1 MYEQLLTGARELQ
14 AQTVAMRREIH
25 QEPELGLDLPQT
37 RATVLDGLS
46 GLDVEIHQS
55 QATTG
60 LVAILRGARPGPNI
74 LLRGDMD
81 ALPMSEDTGL
91 PYASQA
97 PGRMH
102 ACGHDAHTAMLASA
116 AHLLSERAENI
127 SGNVL
132 FMFQPGEEGY
142 GGAKIMLDEGVL
154 EAGEK
159 PDSVFALHV
168 APELPSGVIGC
179 RSGPILAAADTV
191 HGRIIGR
198 GGHGSMPHNA
208 ADPVP
213 IACEVVQAIQTLVTR
228 QFSVFDPVVATVGR
242 IQAGTTNNVI
252 PESAELDITLR
263 SLSEDSR
270 ERLVSGV
277 CGLVEQIPVAHG
289 LQGEVKLKRG
299 YPPTINHAAGAELV
313 AKAAQAL
320 LGEKGYRLMPDP
332 FMASEDFSYL
342 LQRYNGAFA
351 FLGVA
356 PPGTEGKAA
365 PCHSNHMLV
374 DEHAMAVGVAMHA
387 AIALTCLDG
396 SI

>member
-1 MYEQLLTGARELQ
+1 MHEQLLTSARALQ
-14 AQTVAMRREIH
+14 SQTVAMRRVIH
-25 QEPELGLDLPQT
+25 QEPELGLDLPRT
-37 RATVLDGLS
+37 RATVLDALS
-46 GLDVEIHQS
+46 GLDLEINQS

-60 LVAILRGARPGPNI
+60 LVAILRGAHPGPNI

-91 PYASQA
+91 PYASQT

-116 AHLLSERAENI
+116 AHLLSEYVEQI

-142 GGAKIMLDEGVL
+142 GGAKVMLDEGVL
-154 EAGEK
+154 EAGGK

-168 APELPSGVIGC
+168 APELPSGVVGC

-208 ADPVP
+208 ADPIPV
-213 IACEVVQAIQTLVTR
+213 ACEVVQAIQTLVTR
-228 QFSVFDPVVATVGR
+228 RFSVFEPVVATVGR

-263 SLSEDSR
+263 SLSEDTR
-270 ERLVSGV
+270 ERLASGV
-277 CGLVEQIPVAHG
+277 CDLIEQISVAHG
-289 LQGEVKLKRG
+289 LQGEAKLERG
-299 YPPTINHAAGAELV
+299 YPPTINHAAGSELV
-313 AKAAQAL
+313 AAAAKAL
-320 LGEKGYRLMPDP
+320 LGEKGYRLMPEP
-332 FMASEDFSYL
+332 FMAAEDFSYL

-356 PPGTEGKAA
+356 PPGTEGTAA
-365 PCHSNHMLV
+365 PCHSNHMLI
-374 DEHAMAVGVAMHA
+374 DEDAMAVGVAMHA
-387 AIALTCLDG
+387 AIALTSFDG
-396 SI
+396 SV

>member
-25 QEPELGLDLPQT
+25 QQPELGLDLPQT

-142 GGAKIMLDEGVL
+142 GGAKI
-154 EAGEK
+154 
-159 PDSVFALHV
+159 
-168 APELPSGVIGC
+168 
-179 RSGPILAAADTV
+179 
-191 HGRIIGR
+191 
-198 GGHGSMPHNA
+198 
-208 ADPVP
+208 
-213 IACEVVQAIQTLVTR
+213 
-228 QFSVFDPVVATVGR
+228 
-242 IQAGTTNNVI
+242 
-252 PESAELDITLR
+252 
-263 SLSEDSR
+263 
-270 ERLVSGV
+270 
-277 CGLVEQIPVAHG
+277 
-289 LQGEVKLKRG
+289 
-299 YPPTINHAAGAELV
+299 
-313 AKAAQAL
+313 
-320 LGEKGYRLMPDP
+320 
-332 FMASEDFSYL
+332 
-342 LQRYNGAFA
+342 
-351 FLGVA
+351 
-356 PPGTEGKAA
+356 
-365 PCHSNHMLV
+365 
-374 DEHAMAVGVAMHA
+374 
-387 AIALTCLDG
+387 
-396 SI
+396 